1 MVERQYDIMEL
12 DRREDLINE
21 IKDLEGRISMETG
34 NSCVLI
40 AYTNDEIK
48 SI

>member
-1 MVERQYDIMEL
+1 MDRHYDIMEL

-34 NSCVLI
+34 NNCVLI
-40 AYTNDEIK
+40 AYSDDDSN
-48 SI
+48 